1 MYYSLFVCNGKW
13 DYFFASLSDFSLLV
27 YRNTAYLF
35 FKRAEKEKKQKR
47 NKQLF
52 PCSVSTICKS
62 LQAGWVTWSSWERK
76 NPCLAH
82 TALSRW
88 RLPSSA
94 GCHNKMPKTGWFKQQ
109 ELISHSSGVWKSKVK
124 VKADSV
130 APEAFLFGLQMAVLS
145 YVLMWSFPHMHPGVS
160 FSSIKTLSYWSWVP
174 ILTGLFFLPNNS
186 FEGATSKYS
195 HILRYRRLEH
205 QHTKFGWLG
214 RVIQL
219 IIGILGER
227 IKNILKPFFS

>member
-1 MYYSLFVCNGKW
+1 MELLGEEESLPGPHCPFT
-13 DYFFASLSDFSLLV
+13 LE
-27 YRNTAYLF
+27 TTLF
-35 FKRAEKEKKQKR
+35 
-47 NKQLF
+47 
-52 PCSVSTICKS
+52 
-62 LQAGWVTWSSWERK
+62 
-76 NPCLAH
+76 
-82 TALSRW
+82 
-88 RLPSSA
+88 SA

-124 VKADSV
+124 VKADLV

-145 YVLMWSFPHMHPGVS
+145 YVLMWPFPCVHPWCI
-160 FSSIKTLSYWSWVP
+160 FIFYKDTI
-174 ILTGLFFLPNNS
+174 ILELGPYTYGPFFWPNNS

-205 QHTKFGWLG
+205 QHTKFVWLG